1 MKNVVFGLSVFGVL
15 GLIHQVSAQ
24 PAVEGGTLHFRGSIV
39 ERMCE
44 LGTGATVTYGAAT
57 QLINVTP
64 SVVLAVNRA
73 TRLCRLA
80 DLPFVA
86 TYQVLEPAD
95 LRAESP
101 NEKGVVT
108 ISYL

>member
-1 MKNVVFGLSVFGVL
+1 MKNVAFGLSVYVAL
-15 GLIHQVSAQ
+15 GLISEVNAQ
-24 PAVEGGTLHFRGSIV
+24 PVVVAGTLNFRGSIV

-57 QLINVTP
+57 ERINVTP

-73 TRLCRLA
+73 TRICRFA

-86 TYQVLEPAD
+86 TYQVLEPAGA
-95 LRAESP
+95 RAASP